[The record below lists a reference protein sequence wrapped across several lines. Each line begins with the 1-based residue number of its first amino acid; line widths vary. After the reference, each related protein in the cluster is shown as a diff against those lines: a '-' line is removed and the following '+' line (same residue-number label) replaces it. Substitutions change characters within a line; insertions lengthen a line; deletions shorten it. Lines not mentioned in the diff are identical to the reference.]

1 MRRYATWNEPPPSGC
16 VNPTPGLSSKIM
28 ESMYAFVMNRLQG
41 AKGRWRE
48 VANGSGVSLR
58 TLEKIA
64 RKEIDDPGV
73 SHIEKLNAYFRN
85 NNREHC
91 N

>member
-1 MRRYATWNEPPPSGC
+1 
-16 VNPTPGLSSKIM
+16 
-28 ESMYAFVMNRLQG
+28 MYAFVMTRLQG

-48 VANGSGVSLR
+48 VANGSGVSIR

-64 RKEIDDPGV
+64 RKEIEDPGV
-73 SHIEKLNAYFRN
+73 SHIEKLAAYFRSD
-85 NNREHC
+85 NREQQR